1 MAPRLLYAH
10 PKGDSVSAHRP
21 PVLDGMRVLV
31 VEDVWD
37 ILEVFSILLRAE
49 GAQVAA
55 AGTGREAADLVRQG
69 DFDVV
74 LTDLGLPDIP
84 GDVLIRQIRS
94 SGTRRSRVVAVTGFG
109 EPYISRALQAGADV
123 VFTKPVE
130 WSRILEY
137 LSRPDLAA
145 SA

>member
-1 MAPRLLYAH
+1 M
-10 PKGDSVSAHRP
+10 
-21 PVLDGMRVLV
+21 

-49 GAQVAA
+49 GAQVAT
-55 AGTGREAADLVRQG
+55 AGTGQEAAELARQG
-69 DFDVV
+69 EFDVV

-84 GDVLIRQIRS
+84 GDVLIRQLR
-94 SGTRRSRVVAVTGFG
+94 GGGKARARVVAVTGFG

-130 WSRILEY
+130 WNRILEY

>member
-1 MAPRLLYAH
+1 MF
-10 PKGDSVSAHRP
+10 AHRP
-21 PVLDGMRVLV
+21 PALDGLHVLV

-49 GAQVAA
+49 GAQVTTAA
-55 AGTGREAADLVRQG
+55 TGREASDLARQQ

-74 LTDLGLPDIP
+74 LTDLGLPDVP
-84 GDVLIRQIRS
+84 GDILIRQIRG
-94 SGTRRSRVVAVTGFG
+94 SGSGRARVVAVTGFG
-109 EPYISRALQAGADV
+109 EPYITRALQAGADV

-130 WSRILEY
+130 WTRILEY
-137 LSRPDLAA
+137 LNRPGLAA

>member
-1 MAPRLLYAH
+1 
-10 PKGDSVSAHRP
+10 VSAHRP
-21 PVLDGMRVLV
+21 PALDGLRVLV

-49 GAQVAA
+49 GAQVAT
-55 AGTGREAADLVRQG
+55 AGTGREASDLARQR
-69 DFDVV
+69 DFDIV

-84 GDVLIRQIRS
+84 GDALIRQIRG
-94 SGTRRSRVVAVTGFG
+94 SGRRRVRVVAVTGFG
-109 EPYISRALQAGADV
+109 EPYISRALQAGADR

-130 WSRILEY
+130 WTRILEY
-137 LSRPDLAA
+137 LSRPSLAA

>member
-1 MAPRLLYAH
+1 MAPPLLY
-10 PKGDSVSAHRP
+10 PVRKGGFVLAHRP
-21 PVLDGMRVLV
+21 PALDGVHILV

-49 GAQVAA
+49 GALVSAA
-55 AGTGREAADLVRQG
+55 STGREASDLARQR

-74 LTDLGLPDIP
+74 LTDLGLPDVP
-84 GDVLIRQIRS
+84 GDILIRQIRG
-94 SGTRRSRVVAVTGFG
+94 SGRQRARVVAVTGFG
-109 EPYISRALQAGADV
+109 EPYITRALQAGADV

-130 WSRILEY
+130 WTRILDY
-137 LSRPDLAA
+137 LTRPGLAA

>member
-1 MAPRLLYAH
+1 V
-10 PKGDSVSAHRP
+10 SVHRP
-21 PVLDGMRVLV
+21 PALDGLHVLV

-49 GAQVAA
+49 GAQVAT
-55 AGTGREAADLVRQG
+55 AGTGREAAELARQRE
-69 DFDVV
+69 FDVV

-84 GDVLIRQIRS
+84 GDVLIRQIR
-94 SGTRRSRVVAVTGFG
+94 GAARRRVRVLAITGFG

-130 WSRILEY
+130 WTRILDY

>member
-1 MAPRLLYAH
+1 MP
-10 PKGDSVSAHRP
+10 AHRP
-21 PVLDGMRVLV
+21 PALDGIRVLV

-49 GAQVAA
+49 GAQVAT
-55 AGTGREAADLVRQG
+55 AGTGQEAAELARQRE
-69 DFDVV
+69 FDVV

-84 GDVLIRQIRS
+84 GDVLIRQLR
-94 SGTRRSRVVAVTGFG
+94 GGGKPRARVVAVTGFG

-130 WSRILEY
+130 WNLILEY

>member
-1 MAPRLLYAH
+1 MT
-10 PKGDSVSAHRP
+10 
-21 PVLDGMRVLV
+21 LDGLRVLV

-37 ILEVFSILLRAE
+37 ILEVFAILLRAE
-49 GAQVAA
+49 GAQVAT
-55 AGTGREAADLVRQG
+55 AGTGRDAAELARQTE
-69 DFDVV
+69 FDVV

-84 GDVLIRQIRS
+84 GDVLIRQLG
-94 SGTRRSRVVAVTGFG
+94 SGSKRRARVVAITGFG

-130 WSRILEY
+130 WSRVLEY

>member
-1 MAPRLLYAH
+1 MT
-10 PKGDSVSAHRP
+10 
-21 PVLDGMRVLV
+21 LDGLRVLV

-37 ILEVFSILLRAE
+37 ILEVFAILLRAE
-49 GAQVAA
+49 GAKVST
-55 AGTGREAADLVRQG
+55 AGTGRDAAELARQTE
-69 DFDVV
+69 FDVV

-84 GDVLIRQIRS
+84 GDVLIRQLG
-94 SGTRRSRVVAVTGFG
+94 SGSKRRARVVAVTGFG